1 MTAGACMVGDA
12 VALALVAAVFF
23 GSALVLTPFGL
34 RHLPPVRGAAVSVS
48 TTAAAFLLASP
59 LLVDWSAA
67 ALPAVLVFAAVGLL
81 FPATVTMLTFA
92 ANRRLG
98 PHVAGALGNLAP
110 LFAVLFA
117 AALLGEVPG
126 PGQAAGIL
134 LVVAGATLLVLASA
148 RGGGIGV
155 RAAFLLP
162 LAAAAVRGLVQPAVK
177 IGFETW
183 PSPYAAATVG
193 YLVSA
198 VVVVGFAAARGGLP
212 SLRGDRTGV
221 LWFAAVGLCN
231 GAAVVTMYAALAR
244 GPVALVAPLVATYPL
259 ATLALGAVLLRGV
272 RIGPRIA
279 VGVAVTVAGV
289 ALLLASR

>member
-1 MTAGACMVGDA
+1 MPGDA
-12 VALALVAAVFF
+12 VALALLSAGFF
-23 GSALVLTPFGL
+23 GLALVLTPFGL
-34 RHLPPVRGAAVSVS
+34 RHLAPLQGAAVSVP
-48 TTAAAFLLASP
+48 TTATAFLLASP
-59 LLVDWSAA
+59 VLVDWPAA
-67 ALPAVLVFAAVGLL
+67 AWPAVLVFAGVGVL

-110 LFAVLFA
+110 LFAVLLA

-126 PGQAAGIL
+126 WGQAAGIL
-134 LVVAGATLLVLASA
+134 VVVAGATVLALASA
-148 RGGGIGV
+148 RDTSVPVG
-155 RAAFLLP
+155 AALLLP
-162 LAAAAVRGLVQPAVK
+162 LAAALVRGLVQPAVK
-177 IGFETW
+177 LGFVTW
-183 PSPYAAATVG
+183 PDPYAAASIG

-198 VVVVGFAAARGGLP
+198 VVVVVFAGLRGGLP
-212 SLRGDRTGV
+212 SPRADRVGL

-259 ATLALGAVLLRGV
+259 ATLALGAVLMRGV
-272 RIGPRIA
+272 RVGPR
-279 VGVAVTVAGV
+279 VVLGVAVTVTGV

>member
-1 MTAGACMVGDA
+1 MPGDA
-12 VALALVAAVFF
+12 VGLALVAAAFF

-34 RHLPPVRGAAVSVS
+34 RHLPPVQGAAVSVS

-59 LLVDWSAA
+59 LLIDWQSAS
-67 ALPAVLVFAAVGLL
+67 LPAVLVFATVGVL

-98 PHVAGALGNLAP
+98 PHVTGALGNLAP

-126 PGQAAGIL
+126 VGQVAGVL
-134 LVVAGATLLVLASA
+134 VVVAGATLLVLASA
-148 RGGGIGV
+148 RGAGV
-155 RAAFLLP
+155 AARAALLLP
-162 LAAAAVRGLVQPAVK
+162 LAAALVRGLVQPAVK

-198 VVVVGFAAARGGLP
+198 AVVVAFAHWRGGRKP
-212 SLRGDRTGV
+212 AGANPAGV

-259 ATLALGAVLLRGV
+259 ATLALGAVFLRGV
-272 RIGPRIA
+272 RIGPRVA
-279 VGVAVTVAGV
+279 LGVAVTVAGV
-289 ALLLASR
+289 ALLLATR